1 MANILTK
8 IYDFSLEQ
16 VLSERFSRYSKAIIQ
31 DRALPDV
38 RDGLK
43 PVQRRI
49 LYAMYKDKNTHDK
62 PYRKSAKTVGNVM
75 ASFHPHGDS
84 SIYEA
89 MVRMS
94 QYWKNNHP
102 YIEMHGNNGSV
113 DGDSPAAMRYTEARL
128 SKISY
133 EMLKDLEKDT
143 VNFAPNYDDSLYE
156 PTVLPARF
164 PNLLLSG
171 ASGISAGYAT
181 NIPPHNLRELI
192 EATILL
198 IDNPQTPLEELI
210 KRVPGPDFPTGSI
223 IEDEGG
229 IREAYETGRGKIFLR
244 AATKIVDLKIKK
256 QIIIDQLPYDVNKML
271 LVKKIDEIRID
282 KKIEGIQEI
291 RDESDKNGLQI
302 AIDIKKEASPEIIL
316 NYLFKNTDLR
326 ISYNFNMVAIED
338 RRPKT
343 LGLIQILKAYINHQE
358 TIVTNRLNFEL
369 QNNQTRYH
377 TLEGLIKAISILDE
391 VIATIR
397 QSKNKADAKQNLIN
411 NYDFSPLQAEA
422 IVMLQLYRLTNSDI
436 VEATNALN
444 ELEKEIKTITSILN
458 DNKKLKELMKQ
469 ELEEIKKT
477 YEKERKTA
485 IENEI
490 TAIKIETHKMIKEE
504 DVRIMVTY
512 DGYIKRTNVKQETTN
527 GIKTNDYVVSDLKA
541 NTLDTMLFFTNHG
554 NYIFLPIFEIKETK
568 NKELGTHISNIVEL
582 KEGEKIVANILITD
596 FENDQEILI
605 VTKKA
610 MIKKTS
616 VADFK
621 VQRYSKAM
629 NCIALKNEDELLDA
643 FISKNKY
650 LIATNKDGYS
660 LLIKEEMATSGIK
673 SQGIKLM
680 KTTSEIIALNNVVD
694 LDTDQMIYLT
704 NNNTVKRIKINE
716 IPISNRATKGQR
728 IIRIVKTNPYNIV
741 KALTITEKEM
751 INFIGIE
758 ESKEILSTH
767 INLTDINST
776 GTRMTNFE
784 TKNLIV
790 LKEKELNKE
799 EEKEIQ
805 KKQISLIDI
814 DSKIEDI
821 EILLDKDFK

>member
-1 MANILTK
+1 MANIINK

-16 VLSERFSRYSKAIIQ
+16 VLSERFSRYSKTIIQ

-102 YIEMHGNNGSV
+102 YVEMHGNNGSI

-143 VNFAPNYDDSLYE
+143 VKFAPNYDDSLHE

-164 PNLLLSG
+164 PNLLLAG

-181 NIPPHNLRELI
+181 NIPPHNLKELI
-192 EATILL
+192 EATIVL
-198 IDNPQTPLEELI
+198 IDNPEETIDELI
-210 KRVPGPDFPTGSI
+210 KIVPGPDFPTGAI
-223 IEDEGG
+223 IEDEDG
-229 IREAYETGRGKIFLR
+229 IKEAYQTGRGKIFLR
-244 AATKIVDLKIKK
+244 AKTKIVDLKTKK
-256 QIIIDQLPYDVNKML
+256 QIIIEEIPYDVNKLL

-282 KKIEGIQEI
+282 KKIEGITEV

-302 AIDIKKEASPEIIL
+302 AVDIKKDASPEIIL

-358 TIVTNRLNFEL
+358 KFVTNRLNFDL

-397 QSKNKADAKQNLIN
+397 HSKNKADAKQNLVDKYEFTPI
-411 NYDFSPLQAEA
+411 QAEA

-436 VEATNALN
+436 VEATNALK
-444 ELEKEIKTITSILN
+444 ELEKEIKRITSILN
-458 DNKKLKELMKQ
+458 DNKKLKELMKS
-469 ELEEIKKT
+469 ELEEIKNNYGQSRRT
-477 YEKERKTA
+477 N

-490 TAIKIETHKMIKEE
+490 TTIKIENHQIIKEE
-504 DVRIMVTY
+504 EVRIIVTY
-512 DGYIKRTNVKQETTN
+512 DGYVKRLTLKQENIN
-527 GIKTNDYVVSDLKA
+527 GMKANDYIVSDLIA
-541 NTLDTMLFFTNHG
+541 STLDIMLFFTNFG
-554 NYIFLPIFEIKETK
+554 NYIYLPIFEIKETK
-568 NKELGTHISNIVEL
+568 TKELGTHISNIVEL
-582 KEGEKIVANILITD
+582 KEGEKIVANILVD
-596 FENDQEILI
+596 NFEANKEVVI
-605 VTKKA
+605 VTKNSV
-610 MIKKTS
+610 IKKTPLIE
-616 VADFK
+616 FK

-629 NCIALKNEDELLDA
+629 TCINLKDNDELLDA
-643 FISKNKY
+643 IITKNKY
-650 LIATNKDGYS
+650 LLATNQEGFS
-660 LLIKEEMATSGIK
+660 LLIKDDISSSGIK

-680 KTTSEIIALNNVVD
+680 KTNSPIVSLNNIED
-694 LDTDQMIYLT
+694 SENNQIIYLT
-704 NNNTVKRIKINE
+704 DNNTAKRIKANE
-716 IPISNRATKGQR
+716 LQISNRTTKGQR
-728 IIRIVKTNPYNIV
+728 IIRMVKTNPYNILKSIV
-741 KALTITEKEM
+741 VSGKEV
-751 INFIGIE
+751 INFVGE
-758 ESKEILSTH
+758 EEIKEILSTH
-767 INLTDINST
+767 ITLSDLNST

-784 TKNLIV
+784 TKNIIILNQD
-790 LKEKELNKE
+790 KEVEEPKEVKP
-799 EEKEIQ
+799 
-805 KKQISLIDI
+805 KQISLLDI

-821 EILLDKDFK
+821 EILLDKDF